1 MDAEIVLVTNL
12 AHHPETALPV
22 GLIVE
27 GPKGDCIGGRQV
39 DGAGV
44 RVFLGVTLVD
54 IECQKLIDTLF
65 LIFQSFEQGL
75 TEFRNL
81 R

>member
-12 AHHPETALPV
+12 AYHPETALPV

-27 GPKGDCIGGRQV
+27 GSKRNCIGGRHV
-39 DGAGV
+39 DGAWL
-44 RVFLGVTLVD
+44 RVFLDLTLVD

-75 TEFRNL
+75 TESRNL